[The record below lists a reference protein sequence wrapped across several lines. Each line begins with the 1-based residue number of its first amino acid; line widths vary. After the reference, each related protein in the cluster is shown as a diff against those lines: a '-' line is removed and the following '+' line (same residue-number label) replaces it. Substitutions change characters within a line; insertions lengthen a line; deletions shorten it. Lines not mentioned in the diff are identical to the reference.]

1 MKTYREQYND
11 LRFSPE
17 EKQAMVESL
26 LAAVPETQKRVSH
39 KKRLHVLVAAV
50 VAAAL
55 CAACASGALRSASE
69 VFANLFGS
77 SQEQASLLEELG
89 TPLGVSCTQDGL
101 TITADAILADEYTYA
116 ILYSI
121 QREDGTSLRADGRG
135 ESVSFQEYTMQWPQ
149 KAQRTSSTL
158 RPYDEDTS
166 DQTVQYLEICQ
177 MDQPL
182 QAGRMTAVFRAAMID
197 EVQADGT
204 IRTVPLGDGPW
215 ELSFDFTPK
224 ASSIDLPTGQQF
236 QVDGLDCTLTRVSLS
251 PLSLHVEYTVDA
263 AEVPDE
269 NAFLNALPLSLAKTD
284 GTVAY
289 SQRDAASGLHSDSDS
304 DQIQARKDLVFSEI
318 TPLDTIESISIGD
331 LTIPVPQS

>member
-1 MKTYREQYND
+1 MEQ
-11 LRFSPE
+11 
-17 EKQAMVESL
+17 
-26 LAAVPETQKRVSH
+26 
-39 KKRLHVLVAAV
+39 
-50 VAAAL
+50 
-55 CAACASGALRSASE
+55 
-69 VFANLFGS
+69 
-77 SQEQASLLEELG
+77 LG

-121 QREDGTSLRADGRG
+121 QREDGTSLRADGRS

-149 KAQRTSSTL
+149 QAQRTSSTL

-177 MDQPL
+177 MNQPL

-215 ELSFDFTPK
+215 ELRFDFTPK

-251 PLSLHVEYTVDA
+251 PSPSMWSTPWTPPRSRMRTPSAGSACLPDQNGWYGILRAERRRQWPAFVFGWRSDAGPKRPCVLRNHSHGQRQKHLHRGSDGGDA
-263 AEVPDE
+263 PIV
-269 NAFLNALPLSLAKTD
+269 
-284 GTVAY
+284 
-289 SQRDAASGLHSDSDS
+289 
-304 DQIQARKDLVFSEI
+304 I
-318 TPLDTIESISIGD
+318 TTG
-331 LTIPVPQS
+331 

>member
-11 LRFSPE
+11 LHFSPE

-26 LAAVPETQKRVSH
+26 LAAAPETRRRVSH
-39 KKRLHVLVAAV
+39 KKRIHVLIAAV
-50 VAAAL
+50 IAAAL
-55 CAACASGALRSASE
+55 CAACASGVLRSASE
-69 VFANLFGS
+69 VFANLFGA
-77 SQEQASLLEELG
+77 SQEQASLLEQLG
-89 TPLGVSCTQDGL
+89 TPLGVSCSRDGL
-101 TITADAILADEYTYA
+101 TITADAILADDDTYA

-121 QREDGTSLRADGRG
+121 QQEDGSPLRSDGRA
-135 ESVSFQEYTMQWPQ
+135 ESVSFREYTVQWPQ
-149 KAQRTSSTL
+149 QTQRVSSAL
-158 RPYDEDTS
+158 RPHDEDAS

-177 MDQPL
+177 MAQPL
-182 QAGRMTAVFRAAMID
+182 RAGRMTAVFRGASID

-269 NAFLNALPLSLAKTD
+269 NAFLQALPVSLTKTD
-284 GTVAY
+284 GTV
-289 SQRDAASGLHSDSDS
+289 SCVQKDAVSGLRSSSDG
-304 DQIQARKDLVFSEI
+304 DQMQGRKDLVFSEI
-318 TPLDTIESISIGD
+318 TPMDSVKSITIGD
-331 LTIPVPQS
+331 LTVEMPQ

>member
-1 MKTYREQYND
+1 MKTYREQYD
-11 LRFSPE
+11 ELRFSPQ
-17 EKQAMVESL
+17 EKQEMVESL
-26 LAAVPETQKRVSH
+26 LATAPETHRRVSH
-39 KKRLHVLVAAV
+39 KKRLHVLIAAV
-50 VAAAL
+50 IAAAL

-77 SQEQASLLEELG
+77 SQEQASLLEQLG

-121 QREDGTSLRADGRG
+121 QREDGTSLRADSRG
-135 ESVSFQEYTMQWPQ
+135 ESVSFQEYTMQCPQ

-166 DQTVQYLEICQ
+166 DQAVQYLEICQ

-215 ELSFDFTPK
+215 ELRFDFTPK

-269 NAFLNALPLSLAKTD
+269 NAFLQALPVSLTKTD
-284 GTVAY
+284 GTV
-289 SQRDAASGLHSDSDS
+289 SCVQKDAVSGLRSSSDG
-304 DQIQARKDLVFSEI
+304 DQMQGRKDLVFSEI
-318 TPLDTIESISIGD
+318 TPMDSVKSITIGD
-331 LTIPVPQS
+331 LTVEVPE